1 VEVLKTTHA
10 LLEDKARSQDP
21 ARQKL
26 LLNLELLILMGYQW
40 DINGISMAVVSF
52 WLSKLSNDV
61 KCSGA

>member
-52 WLSKLSNDV
+52 WLAKLSNDV